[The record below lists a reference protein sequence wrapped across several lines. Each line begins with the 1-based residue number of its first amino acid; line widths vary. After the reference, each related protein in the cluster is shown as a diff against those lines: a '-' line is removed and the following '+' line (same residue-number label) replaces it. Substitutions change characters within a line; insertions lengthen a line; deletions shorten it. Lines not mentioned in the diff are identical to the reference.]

1 MDKIKP
7 IRSVARQAKLAYR
20 RGKTLLEWK
29 RWNFAGVPYVFG
41 NAIPKSGSH
50 LLLQILEGL
59 CAVGPFAYV
68 EAEPIREILVDGRKL
83 TPEQIL
89 ANLARIRR
97 GTIGWGYLPA
107 YPEFVKVLNQPDWT
121 TFFIIRDPR
130 DALISQIFYATEIN
144 QDHRMRGY
152 YLSLPDM
159 DSRLRAAI
167 GGVRDE
173 GVYLPDILRRYE
185 RFKGWFNCPEVMV
198 IRFEDFRID
207 PQRLITSMID
217 FLERKDFR
225 LQVSREQAMQRV
237 IEAVQPKK
245 SPTFRKGHSGE
256 WRNYFKEEHRQQF
269 KQVAGNLLVEMGY
282 EQDESW

>member
-1 MDKIKP
+1 MDKTNP

-29 RWNFAGVPYVFG
+29 RWNYSGVPYVFG

-59 CAVGPFAYV
+59 CTIGPFAYV
-68 EAEPIREILVDGRKL
+68 EAEPIRVIQADGQKL
-83 TPEQIL
+83 TPEVIL
-89 ANLARIRR
+89 ANLARIRQ

-107 YPEFVKVLNQPDWT
+107 YPEFVKALNQPDWT
-121 TFFIIRDPR
+121 SYFIIRDPR

-144 QDHRMRGY
+144 QEHRLRAY

-167 GGVRDE
+167 GGVHRE
-173 GVYLPDILRRYE
+173 GANLPDILTRYE
-185 RFKGWFNCPEVMV
+185 RFLGWFNCPDVMV
-198 IRFEDFRID
+198 VKFEELLADQ
-207 PQRLITSMID
+207 QRSITSMIE

-225 LQVSREQAMQRV
+225 LQMSREQAVQQV

-256 WRNYFKEEHRQQF
+256 WRNYFKEEHKQQF
-269 KQVAGNLLVEMGY
+269 KQVTGDLLVQMGY
-282 EQDESW
+282 EQDDNW